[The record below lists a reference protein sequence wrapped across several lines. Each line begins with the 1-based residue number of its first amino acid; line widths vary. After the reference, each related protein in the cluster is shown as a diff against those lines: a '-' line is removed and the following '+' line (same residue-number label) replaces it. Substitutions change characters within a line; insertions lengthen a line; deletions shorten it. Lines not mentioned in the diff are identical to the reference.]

1 MYVYACI
8 SKKRYISKI
17 FSLKKYLREDAKK
30 MHNTLLNKV
39 NLTWAISA

>member
-1 MYVYACI
+1 
-8 SKKRYISKI
+8 
-17 FSLKKYLREDAKK
+17 